1 MTESLRSVRPAGSP
15 EDDATRE
22 ARHQVLATL
31 LGAHADGELPVETS
45 SQIDAHLLGCGRCR
59 SELRVQQAVS
69 QRLSHS
75 TVPTTT
81 AVLQDRVRAALSV
94 TSIPVRT
101 TPLVSTGVVRRTR
114 WTRLAVVLTAVVFL
128 ALVAVLR
135 NRSPQLDPPPYMAS
149 TTIPAIADIFAEYR
163 LVSQGDLPGR
173 ARDLDA
179 VRRALPFPVRPLV
192 NANAHLLAAWTADIA
207 GEPAAVLAY
216 RWNEHVVLQFIVAE
230 SSLFRAHQLREAFSQ
245 RRAVVTQ
252 DGEQGLI
259 AWPEASSGSVLV
271 GNVPWITLAPL
282 SSAVVR

>member
-1 MTESLRSVRPAGSP
+1 MTESLRARPTDSP

-31 LGAHADGELPVETS
+31 LGAYADGELPVETS

-69 QRLSHS
+69 SRLSHS

-81 AVLQDRVRAALSV
+81 QALQERVRAALSV
-94 TSIPVRT
+94 TVPVRT
-101 TPLVSTGVVRRTR
+101 TPLVSAGGVRRTR
-114 WTRLAVVLTAVVFL
+114 LTRLAIFLTAVALL
-128 ALVAVLR
+128 ALVALLR
-135 NRSPQLDPPPYMAS
+135 NRSPQLDPPPYVAS
-149 TTIPAIADIFAEYR
+149 TTVPAIADIFAEYR

-179 VRRALPFPVRPLV
+179 VRRALPFPVRPLL

-216 RWNEHVVLQFIVAE
+216 RWNERVVLQFIVAE

-271 GNVPWITLAPL
+271 GNVPWRTLVPL

>member
-1 MTESLRSVRPAGSP
+1 MTESLRALRPAGSP

-31 LGAHADGELPVETS
+31 LGAYADGELPVETS

-81 AVLQDRVRAALSV
+81 AALQDRVRAALSV
-94 TSIPVRT
+94 TSVPVRT
-101 TPLVSTGVVRRTR
+101 TPLVNALLVRRTR
-114 WTRLAVVLTAVVFL
+114 WTRLALFLTAVASL

-135 NRSPQLDPPPYMAS
+135 NRSPQLNPSPYVAS
-149 TTIPAIADIFAEYR
+149 NAVPAIADIFAEYR

-192 NANAHLLAAWTADIA
+192 NASAHLLAAWTADIA

-230 SSLFRAHQLREAFSQ
+230 SSLFRTHQLREAFSQ

-271 GNVPWITLAPL
+271 GNVPWSALVPL